1 MARDGTV
8 SDSFCFWTNRGGV
21 GKTTL
26 CFHAATAYAMT
37 HPNEQSIVVECDPQ
51 ANLSSTLLTQDRTAG
66 RSADPMV
73 ALVKDDLKRFGVKAR
88 QHGQLF

>member
-51 ANLSSTLLTQDRTAG
+51 ANLSSVCCGYMQ
-66 RSADPMV
+66 V
-73 ALVKDDLKRFGVKAR
+73 
-88 QHGQLF
+88 